1 MGWLL
6 PLAVPSLMAEYPLRL
21 DPTPQQDSGMSN
33 NLFTFVMI
41 AVALAALAY
50 FAYSLVSPFR

>member
-1 MGWLL
+1 
-6 PLAVPSLMAEYPLRL
+6 MAEYPLRL